1 MYCGI
6 PYPLIQNTVLQ
17 TLALMQWKKVVKI
30 QLSHSYPQ
38 SRNKLQIERTDYLIR
53 GKELLTREKGAVITC
68 VYDLD
73 LSRLGIEPRSPAHE
87 VNAVPIRH
95 RGGQVSVIAIDL
107 RFGSVSLWFSI
118 LFYLLRT
125 TFMLDV
131 LCVTNVMDF
140 FYWYKRNKGVSTV
153 KCL

>member
-1 MYCGI
+1 MK
-6 PYPLIQNTVLQ
+6 LLQ
-17 TLALMQWKKVVKI
+17 LVPILMKKSVKMTG
-30 QLSHSYPQ
+30 L
-38 SRNKLQIERTDYLIR
+38 RNKLQIERTDCFIR
-53 GKELLTREKGAVITC
+53 GKELLTRENGAVTTC
-68 VYDLD
+68 FYDLD
-73 LSRLGIEPRSPAHE
+73 LSRLGIEPRSSAHE
-87 VNAVPIRH
+87 ANAVPIRH

-131 LCVTNVMDF
+131 LCVANVMDF
-140 FYWYKRNKGVSTV
+140 FIGINETRGVSTV